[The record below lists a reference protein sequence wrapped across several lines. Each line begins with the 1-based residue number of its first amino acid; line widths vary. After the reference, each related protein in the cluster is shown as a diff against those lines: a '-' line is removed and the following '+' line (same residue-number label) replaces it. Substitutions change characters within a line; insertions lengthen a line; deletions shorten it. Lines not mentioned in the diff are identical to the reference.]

1 MKGYGHIQEH
11 GSREC
16 TLLPDAERPTMFLNA
31 VFAAAS
37 LLAAV
42 CRVDALWPLPR
53 SLSEGTSA
61 LRLSYGFHI
70 TLSPDI
76 ASPPLDLIEAVAR
89 TQTYLFTDNLG
100 RLVVGR
106 GASDV
111 SAFETAPYLPEL
123 TLSLAPGST
132 VLSITAEAQ
141 KPLGERDETYTLSVP
156 SNGSA
161 ASITATSTLGLFRGL
176 TTFGQLWY
184 EYDDTIYAI
193 NTPLDVED
201 SPAYPYRGLLLDTAR
216 NYFPVSDL
224 LRQLDAMSMV
234 KINQFHW
241 HVVDSQSFAL
251 QIPGYEEL
259 AEYGAY
265 SPQMIY
271 SASDV
276 AEIVSYAGARGIDV
290 LVEIDTPGHTAAIG
304 DAHPDFVACN
314 LARPWAD
321 YAAEPPA
328 GQLRMAN
335 GTVAEWTAGLFSA
348 VAEMFPSTIV
358 STGGDE
364 VNTYCYQEDPETQAI
379 LKASDFTLEE
389 ALNTFVM
396 GTHGALLKAGKT
408 PAVWEE
414 MVLDYNLTLSNETLV
429 LVWISSEDVQAVAE
443 KGFRVIH
450 AASNYFYL
458 DCGAGEWIGDDPS
471 GNSWCDPFKTWQYT
485 YTFDPL
491 ANLTAEQYP
500 LIMGGQ
506 QNLWTEQSS
515 PSNLDPIVWPRAASS
530 AEVFWSG
537 AGGNLTA
544 ALPRLHDVSF
554 RMQQR
559 GINSIPLQPLW
570 CALRPFECD
579 LTW

>member
-1 MKGYGHIQEH
+1 MLHK
-11 GSREC
+11 
-16 TLLPDAERPTMFLNA
+16 A
-31 VFAAAS
+31 VVVAVS
-37 LLAAV
+37 LLAAIA
-42 CRVDALWPLPR
+42 RVDALWPLPR
-53 SLSEGTSA
+53 SLEEGTSA
-61 LRLSYGFHI
+61 LRLAYGFHI

-76 ASPPLDLIEAVAR
+76 INPPLDLLEAVTR

-111 SAFETAPYLPEL
+111 SAFETAAYLSEL
-123 TLSLAPGST
+123 TLSLEHGST
-132 VLSITAEAQ
+132 VLPITTEAQ
-141 KPLGERDETYTLSVP
+141 KALGDRDEAYTLTVP
-156 SNGSA
+156 SNGSKA
-161 ASITATSTLGLFRGL
+161 TITASSTLGLLRGL

-184 EYDDTIYAI
+184 EYDGTIYAV
-193 NTPLDVED
+193 NTPVAIED

-216 NYFPVSDL
+216 NYFAVSDI
-224 LRQLDAMSMV
+224 LRTLDAMSMV

-241 HVVDSQSFAL
+241 HVVDSQSFP
-251 QIPGYEEL
+251 IEVPGYTEL
-259 AEYGAY
+259 ATYGAY
-265 SPQMIY
+265 SPEMVY

-276 AEIVSYAGARGIDV
+276 ANIISYAGARGIDV
-290 LVEIDTPGHTAAIG
+290 LVEVDTPGHTAAFA

-314 LARPWAD
+314 QARPWAD

-328 GQLRMAN
+328 GQLRLAN
-335 GTVAEWTAGLFSA
+335 TTVAEYTAGLFSA
-348 VAEMFPSTIV
+348 IAEMFPSTMV

-364 VNTYCYQEDPETQAI
+364 VNEYCYDQDPETQAI
-379 LKASDFTLEE
+379 LNATGLTLEE
-389 ALNTFVM
+389 ALNNFVE
-396 GTHGALLKAGKT
+396 GTHGALIKAGKV

-450 AASNYFYL
+450 AASNYFYM

-491 ANLTAEQYP
+491 ANLTSDQYP

-530 AEVFWSG
+530 AELFWSG

-559 GINSIPLQPLW
+559 GVNTIPLQPLW
-570 CALRPFECD
+570 CALRPYECD